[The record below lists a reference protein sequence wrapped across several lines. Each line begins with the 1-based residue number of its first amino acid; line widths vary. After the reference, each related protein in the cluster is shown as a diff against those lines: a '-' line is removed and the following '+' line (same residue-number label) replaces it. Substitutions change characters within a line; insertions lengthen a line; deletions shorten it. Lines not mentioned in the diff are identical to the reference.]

1 MAEFFPIDSD
11 QFNTVTPTGTEE
23 IQISA
28 TQKASLKSIA
38 DLFKLKGKIKP
49 YHGGG
54 SDIEVTDVSGEN
66 AVELRV
72 IHHINE
78 IPFKDYPGDKKFDKG
93 EWVELDLPHAEWG
106 ELLGDVVSNSGLL
119 VLTYDD
125 GIEAYRYPVFQSGT
139 YDDTVSTLS
148 FIHHYYD
155 TSSRKAIYA
164 LIEAEVNPS
173 NVNDGYAALL
183 ITNKVILND
192 DTAVGDVLGTILNGL
207 VTTPSGTIFSG
218 GEQYLSTDSLLTFL
232 NKLISN
238 TCYNNLRIV
247 PGPSG
252 LFIMFGNTSTT
263 GTGLIRFMCSRLG
276 QARLIYYYTETK
288 FIRDFLGKDYSFIQ
302 QSLDSS
308 DWNKNVDIDLT
319 ALSGG
324 SSYELPTASSTV
336 LGGVKIPSTG
346 GLTTDAQGNL
356 KVKSIPTSTVKPD
369 SNGYLQTYLGA
380 SNLTSINKL
389 SGGSF
394 TLLGGQFITFDKSES
409 TTKDTITID
418 GNDPSWI
425 SNPESFVSI
434 EENPQQDASITF
446 SGTNMLILG
455 GISNTI
461 TNLSKYSGFIVKR
474 FRDNSVYRIVIIPI
488 VR

>member
-49 YHGGG
+49 YHDGGG
-54 SDIEVTDVSGEN
+54 DIEVTDVSGEN

-72 IHHINE
+72 RHHINE
-78 IPFKDYPGDKKFDKG
+78 IPFGYYPGDKKFDKG
-93 EWVELDLPHAEWG
+93 EWVELDLPHSVWG
-106 ELLGDVVSNSGLL
+106 ELLRDVVNNQGLL

-148 FIHHYYD
+148 FIHYYYD
-155 TSSRKAIYA
+155 TSSRKGIYA

-173 NVNDGYAALL
+173 NVNDGYAALY

-207 VTTPSGTIFSG
+207 VTTPSGTIFRG

-276 QARLIYYYTETK
+276 QARLIYYYSETK
-288 FIRDFLGKDYSFIQ
+288 FIKDFLGKDYSFIQ

-319 ALSGG
+319 TLSS
-324 SSYELPTASSTV
+324 SSYELPAASSTV
-336 LGGVKIPSTG
+336 LGGVKVSSSSGLNVDTSGNISVKTTQTKGVDIDSTGNLQIYPGSIIRTRSVPSTLNMTIKG
-346 GLTTDAQGNL
+346 GNL
-356 KVKSIPTSTVKPD
+356 LVPNWSSI
-369 SNGYLQTYLGA
+369 
-380 SNLTSINKL
+380 
-389 SGGSF
+389 SGTG
-394 TLLGGQFITFDKSES
+394 
-409 TTKDTITID
+409 TITMD
-418 GNDPSWI
+418 GSDPSWSI
-425 SNPESFVSI
+425 NPEAIVSI
-434 EENPQQDASITF
+434 DTTQAIKLNF
-446 SGTNMLILG
+446 SGTNISILG
-455 GISNTI
+455 QKGTTLEGIN
-461 TNLSKYSGFIVKR
+461 NYRGFIVKYLKTG
-474 FRDNSVYRIVIIPI
+474 SSYLQYALVVIPI
-488 VR
+488 NK